1 MRIVITG
8 GHFSP
13 AYSVLTKIIKDNDV
27 LVIGRKH
34 AFEGETSKTLEY
46 KICSEQNIPFEELI
60 TGRLQ
65 RNFSL
70 KSFISISRFPSG
82 IYSSLKILKKFSPD
96 VVVTFGGYIGLPVAI
111 ASKIIG
117 IPVILHEQTQKAG
130 LSSRL
135 IAKFASI
142 ILISFE
148 SSREYFKKKKVI
160 LTGNPLRQEF
170 FEKNSNDI
178 EINTPLIYVTG
189 GSTGSHFINET
200 IEKIL
205 PQLLPNF
212 QIFHQTGNSSE
223 FNDYERLS
231 RIKHKNYKVRDFFTP
246 SQVFELLKKADLVI
260 SRSGINTVNEI
271 IASGAVSLLIP
282 LPIGQLNEQL
292 DNAQLIKNLG
302 IGEYVVQKQTS
313 PEKLLVMIN
322 DMIKEKGKYK
332 KNIAA
337 AQKSIIFD
345 GTQKIIEQIYHY
357 GQGRER
363 KKLPPNK

>member
-13 AYSVLTKIIKDNDV
+13 AYSVLTNIIKDNDV
-27 LVIGRKH
+27 LVIGRKN
-34 AFEGETSKTLEY
+34 AFEGETSQTFEY
-46 KICSEQNIPFEELI
+46 KICKEQNIPFEELV

-70 KSFISISRFPSG
+70 KSLISISRFPSG
-82 IYSSLKILKKFSPD
+82 IYSSLKMLKKFSPD

-111 ASKIIG
+111 ASRILG
-117 IPVILHEQTQKAG
+117 IPVILHEQTQRAG

-148 SSREYFKKKKVI
+148 SSREYFKNKEVI

-170 FEKNSNDI
+170 FENEGNEFDV
-178 EINTPLIYVTG
+178 NGPLIYITG
-189 GSTGSHFINET
+189 GSTGSHFINVT

-205 PQLLPNF
+205 PQLLPHF
-212 QIFHQTGNSSE
+212 QIFHQAGNSSE
-223 FNDYERLS
+223 FNDYGRL
-231 RIKHKNYKVRDFFTP
+231 RKINHKNYNVKDFFTP
-246 SQVFELLKKADLVI
+246 SQVFELLRKADLVI

-292 DNAQLIKNLG
+292 DNAKLVKKLG

-313 PEKLLVMIN
+313 PKDLLFMIN
-322 DMIKEKGKYK
+322 DMIKEKEKYK
-332 KNIAA
+332 KNIAV

-345 GTQKIIEQIYHY
+345 GTHKIIEQIYHY

-363 KKLPPNK
+363 KELHPNK